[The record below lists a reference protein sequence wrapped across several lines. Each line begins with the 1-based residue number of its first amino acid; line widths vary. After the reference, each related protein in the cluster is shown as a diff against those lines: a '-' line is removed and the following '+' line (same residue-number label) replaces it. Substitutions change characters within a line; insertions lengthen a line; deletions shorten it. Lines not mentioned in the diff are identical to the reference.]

1 MCKSPKDVFSA
12 FNDIECLKSIAR
24 YRGISHDDSREK
36 LIDELALNISSHG
49 LELLLRII
57 SQKELK
63 ALAKNCYWGDEKI
76 SSSRAAL
83 AKKIYETMEEITP
96 RKFLE
101 SCDSAVLKEILKEL
115 QIEVRNSSR
124 KDYTDEILRVADT
137 YGLENCFSS
146 FTSQKLKEFIK
157 ACGLK
162 VDTDSM
168 DILLQCLM
176 EQESIKLSFKS
187 DETPSETKPAM
198 DKDIRTVDLHYH
210 YFREDLSQ
218 WCDQNELS
226 GSGSKTELIRRIR
239 RFFEGKLEVKDK
251 KKVRKP
257 RKSEEK
263 SKTTTE
269 TPEKKVNE
277 TKTPVKQEKKR
288 PVEKNDVISDSEE
301 SLPNERKRRVEE
313 QDSDYEESPRPV
325 KQERRRSSR
334 HKKDSS
340 DYEDESPPAKKRQVK
355 RKRRSK
361 TADSEES

>member
-115 QIEVRNSSR
+115 QIEVPSSR

-176 EQESIKLSFKS
+176 EQESIKLAFKS
-187 DETPSETKPAM
+187 DETPSETKPPL

-218 WCDQNELS
+218 WCDQNEMS

-239 RFFEGKLEVKDK
+239 RYFEGKLELKDG

-257 RKSEEK
+257 RRSEEK
-263 SKTTTE
+263 SKTTE
-269 TPEKKVNE
+269 TPEKKVSE

-288 PVEKNDVISDSEE
+288 QVEKDVISDSEE

-325 KQERRRSSR
+325 KQERRRSTR

-340 DYEDESPPAKKRQVK
+340 DYEDESPPAKKRQAK

>member
-1 MCKSPKDVFSA
+1 VFSA

-24 YRGISHDDSREK
+24 YRGVSHDDSKEK
-36 LIDELALNISSHG
+36 LINELALNISAHG

-57 SQKELK
+57 SPKELK
-63 ALAKNCYWGDEKI
+63 ALAKNCNWNGEKI

-83 AKKIYETMEEITP
+83 AKKIYETMEEMTP

-101 SCDSAVLKEILKEL
+101 SCDSAVLKEIIKESL
-115 QIEVRNSSR
+115 QLEVPSSR

-168 DILLQCLM
+168 DVLLQCLM
-176 EQESIKLSFKS
+176 EQESIKLAFKS
-187 DETPSETKPAM
+187 DEPHSEIKPPL
-198 DKDIRTVDLHYH
+198 DKDIKTVDLHYH
-210 YFREDLSQ
+210 FFREDLSQ

-239 RFFEGKLEVKDK
+239 RFFDGKSEEKDK

-257 RKSEEK
+257 RKSEQK
-263 SKTTTE
+263 SKTTE
-269 TPEKKVNE
+269 TPEQKVTE
-277 TKTPVKQEKKR
+277 RKTPIKEEKKR
-288 PVEKNDVISDSEE
+288 QVEQKDVISDSDE
-301 SLPNERKRRVEE
+301 SLPDDRKRRVEE

-325 KQERRRSSR
+325 KQEKRRSSR

-340 DYEDESPPAKKRQVK
+340 DYEDDSPPAKKRQAK

-361 TADSEES
+361 RDSEES

>member
-1 MCKSPKDVFSA
+1 MCKSPRDVFSA

-36 LIDELALNISSHG
+36 LVDELALNISSHG

-57 SQKELK
+57 NQKELK
-63 ALAKNCYWGDEKI
+63 ALAKNCNWGDEKI

-83 AKKIYETMEEITP
+83 AKKIYETMEEMTP

-101 SCDSAVLKEILKEL
+101 SCDSAVLKEILKVL
-115 QIEVRNSSR
+115 QIEVPSSR
-124 KDYTDEILRVADT
+124 KDYTDEILRAADT

-187 DETPSETKPAM
+187 DETPSEAKPPL
-198 DKDIRTVDLHYH
+198 DKEIRTVDLHYH

-218 WCDQNELS
+218 WCDQHDMS
-226 GSGSKTELIRRIR
+226 ASGSKTELIRRIR
-239 RFFEGKLEVKDK
+239 RFFDGNLELKDQK
-251 KKVRKP
+251 KKTKNNNKIKKIRRK
-257 RKSEEK
+257 
-263 SKTTTE
+263 
-269 TPEKKVNE
+269 
-277 TKTPVKQEKKR
+277 
-288 PVEKNDVISDSEE
+288 I
-301 SLPNERKRRVEE
+301 
-313 QDSDYEESPRPV
+313 
-325 KQERRRSSR
+325 
-334 HKKDSS
+334 
-340 DYEDESPPAKKRQVK
+340 
-355 RKRRSK
+355 
-361 TADSEES
+361 

>member
-1 MCKSPKDVFSA
+1 MCKTPRDVFSA

-63 ALAKNCYWGDEKI
+63 ALAKNCYRGDEKI

-115 QIEVRNSSR
+115 QIEVPSSR

-187 DETPSETKPAM
+187 DETPSETRPPL

-218 WCDQNELS
+218 WCDQNDMS

-239 RFFEGKLEVKDK
+239 RFFEEKLNEIKEK
-251 KKVRKP
+251 KKVRKT
-257 RKSEEK
+257 RKSEK
-263 SKTTTE
+263 KAKTTE

-277 TKTPVKQEKKR
+277 TKTTIKQEKKR
-288 PVEKNDVISDSEE
+288 QVEKDVISDSEE

-340 DYEDESPPAKKRQVK
+340 DYEDESPPAKKRQAK

-361 TADSEES
+361 NADSEES

>member
-1 MCKSPKDVFSA
+1 MCKSPRDVFSA

-24 YRGISHDDSREK
+24 YRGISHDDSKEK

-63 ALAKNCYWGDEKI
+63 ALAKNCYWGEEKI

-187 DETPSETKPAM
+187 DETPSETKPPL
-198 DKDIRTVDLHYH
+198 DKEIRTVDLHYH
-210 YFREDLSQ
+210 YFREDLSL
-218 WCDQNELS
+218 WCDQNEMS

-239 RFFEGKLEVKDK
+239 RFFDGKLEEKDK
-251 KKVRKP
+251 KKVRKA
-257 RKSEEK
+257 RKSDEK

-269 TPEKKVNE
+269 TPEKKVE
-277 TKTPVKQEKKR
+277 TKTPAVKQEKKD
-288 PVEKNDVISDSEE
+288 K
-301 SLPNERKRRVEE
+301 L
-313 QDSDYEESPRPV
+313 
-325 KQERRRSSR
+325 
-334 HKKDSS
+334 KKI
-340 DYEDESPPAKKRQVK
+340 
-355 RKRRSK
+355 
-361 TADSEES
+361 

>member
-1 MCKSPKDVFSA
+1 MCKSPRDVFSA

-57 SQKELK
+57 SPKELK

-76 SSSRAAL
+76 SSSKAAL
-83 AKKIYETMEEITP
+83 AKKIFETMEEITP

-115 QIEVRNSSR
+115 VIEVPSSR

-176 EQESIKLSFKS
+176 EQESIKLAFKS
-187 DETPSETKPAM
+187 EETPSETKPPL

-239 RFFEGKLEVKDK
+239 RFFDGKLDELKDK

-257 RKSEEK
+257 RKSDEK
-263 SKTTTE
+263 SKTTE
-269 TPEKKVNE
+269 TPEKKEKE
-277 TKTPVKQEKKR
+277 TKTPIKQEKKR
-288 PVEKNDVISDSEE
+288 QVEKDMISDSDE
-301 SLPNERKRRVEE
+301 SLPNDRKRRVEE
-313 QDSDYEESPRPV
+313 QDSDYEESPKPV
-325 KQERRRSSR
+325 KQERRKSTR
-334 HKKDSS
+334 HAKKDSS
-340 DYEDESPPAKKRQVK
+340 DYEDESPPAKKRQAK

>member
-1 MCKSPKDVFSA
+1 MCKSPRDVFSA

-36 LIDELALNISSHG
+36 LVDELSLNISAHG

-57 SQKELK
+57 SLKELK
-63 ALAKNCYWGDEKI
+63 ALAKNCYWGEEKI

-115 QIEVRNSSR
+115 QVEVPAKSR
-124 KDYTDEILRVADT
+124 KDYTDEILRVADM

-168 DILLQCLM
+168 DILLQCLT
-176 EQESIKLSFKS
+176 EQESIKVPFKS
-187 DETPSETKPAM
+187 DEPHSETKPPI
-198 DKDIRTVDLHYH
+198 DKDIKTVDLNYH

-218 WCDQNELS
+218 WCDQHELS
-226 GSGSKTELIRRIR
+226 GSGSKTEIIRRIR
-239 RFFEGKLEVKDK
+239 RYFDGKLEEKDMK
-251 KKVRKP
+251 KKKP
-257 RKSEEK
+257 TRQSAEK
-263 SKTTTE
+263 SKTTE

-277 TKTPVKQEKKR
+277 TKTPIKQEKK
-288 PVEKNDVISDSEE
+288 
-301 SLPNERKRRVEE
+301 
-313 QDSDYEESPRPV
+313 
-325 KQERRRSSR
+325 
-334 HKKDSS
+334 
-340 DYEDESPPAKKRQVK
+340 
-355 RKRRSK
+355 K
-361 TADSEES
+361 TNWKGYDQ